1 MTWPNAD
8 PLTDASGKL
17 PPVWSYGGYELDTS
31 NFVTAMVHFYRGE
44 MGRANVWR
52 TRLDTTTNWA
62 VVTTG
67 AALTFTFSAVDN
79 PHFVLLLVFALLLTF
94 LVIEARRYSY
104 YVLWYHRVRLLETDF
119 FSAMINPPYQPSPGW
134 AQALSRSLQDPTFPV
149 SRWRAAAIRYRRNY
163 VWIVSVVLISWGLKL
178 GLHPT
183 PAQSLQELV
192 QRAGVTAFIPGSWV
206 VASVITVYIAL
217 FGMMLAAEA
226 LPILR
231 GDTAYQP
238 KKYRED
244 MPDVEPHE
252 EEHMAIIV
260 TNRKE
265 EVSQELMNDIQRGVT
280 AMSGT
285 GMYTGEPRDVLFC
298 ALTASQ
304 IAKLRAIVLKI
315 DPHAFVI
322 LTGARDVRGRGFA
335 PAPVEPPA

>member
-1 MTWPNAD
+1 MTWPNSE
-8 PLTDASGKL
+8 PTDKQSNL
-17 PPVWSYGGYELDTS
+17 PPVWSYGGYELDTG

-67 AALTFTFSAVDN
+67 AALTFTFSSVDN
-79 PHFVLLLVFALLLTF
+79 PHFVLLLVLLLLLTF
-94 LVIEARRYSY
+94 LIIEARRYSY

-119 FSAMINPPYQPSPGW
+119 FSAMIMPPYQPSPGW
-134 AQALSRSLQDPTFPV
+134 AQALSHSLQNPTFPV

-163 VWIVSVVLISWGLKL
+163 IWIISVVIISWGLKL
-178 GLHPT
+178 GLHPI
-183 PAQSLQELV
+183 PAQSVGEMIE
-192 QRAGVTAFIPGSWV
+192 RAGIAALLPGSWV
-206 VASVITVYIAL
+206 VAGVITIYVAL
-217 FGMMLAAEA
+217 FGLMLAAGA

-231 GDTAYQP
+231 GDTAYHP
-238 KKYRED
+238 RKYSENI
-244 MPDVEPHE
+244 PDVGVAD

-260 TNRKE
+260 TNRKDD
-265 EVSQELMNDIQRGVT
+265 VSQELIHDIQRSVT
-280 AMSGT
+280 ALRGT

-304 IAKLRAIVLKI
+304 VTQMRAAVQRI

-335 PAPVEPPA
+335 PATVEEPPA